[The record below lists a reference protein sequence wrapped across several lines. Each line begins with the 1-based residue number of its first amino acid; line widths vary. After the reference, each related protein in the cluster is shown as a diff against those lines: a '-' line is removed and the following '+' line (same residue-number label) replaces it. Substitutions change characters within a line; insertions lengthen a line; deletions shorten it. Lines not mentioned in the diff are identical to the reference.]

1 MNGTLKATNGLQKR
15 EHVTREVGFFWQVY
29 KPLNGYWSE
38 TMVSLKV
45 AEPNQPTTD
54 NCRRRSA
61 NSLPTVVNFFLLL
74 LLTTTVNSSFNN
86 NCRSDYYRHSSS
98 MNVHIRSD
106 KLAHKQSAP
115 KTLRLRHSP
124 ITKGKFHLIQL
135 WCRFVAHLH
144 GVFTDIAHYCR
155 AQ

>member
-1 MNGTLKATNGLQKR
+1 MSHKR
-15 EHVTREVGFFWQVY
+15 ESTSLEKWAFFGKSIHLSAIIDPKRWFHW
-29 KPLNGYWSE
+29 KSLN
-38 TMVSLKV
+38 
-45 AEPNQPTTD
+45 PNNQPLTTAPWD
-54 NCRRRSA
+54 QLTT
-61 NSLPTVVNFFLLL
+61 LPTVVNFFLLL
-74 LLTTTVNSSFNN
+74 VLTTTLNSSSNN

-106 KLAHKQSAP
+106 KSAHKQSAP